1 MNIHEY
7 QAKKIFKHFGIR
19 VPNGLV
25 AYTPNEAK
33 NCAEKISKAGPWV
46 VKAQIQAGSRYV
58 GKFSD
63 KRAGKKGGIRLS
75 KTLNEVFENADEMLE
90 NLLVTNH
97 TGAKGR
103 LVSRV
108 YIEEFIKTVR
118 KFYFGLV
125 VDWTFA
131 SVMLLIAP
139 VTEDTQNDI
148 VKLAIEH
155 PEIILKI
162 NLGLQR
168 EVSTAQLEEISRFL
182 DISCPTEELKLF
194 LNKALKIFYSYDAVM
209 LEINPM
215 GINKNGEIWA
225 LDAKII
231 FDTNAMYRHPDI
243 LKLTDEAEV
252 DERELTAYKYG
263 FQYKELE
270 NGIGIIVNGD
280 GLALNIINEAK
291 KLGLNTACFLNLKG
305 GVDRD
310 KIAASIKLMM
320 TNPKVDGIFINIL
333 GGFLRCNLIADGIL
347 AVANDLGLNIPLV
360 ARFEGT
366 NKQEAT
372 DILKKSGLSLLL
384 ADDTLTGLK
393 MLNNAIEEDL

>member
-7 QAKKIFKHFGIR
+7 QAKKIFKKFGVRI
-19 VPNGLV
+19 PTGLI

-33 NCAEKISKAGPWV
+33 EAARKISESGPWV
-46 VKAQIQAGSRYV
+46 VKAQIQAGARHI

-75 KTLNEVFENADEMLE
+75 KTLEEVYDNADEMLE

-108 YIEEFIKTVR
+108 YIEEFIKTIK

-125 VDWTFA
+125 IDWSSA

-139 VTEDTQNDI
+139 VDEKDDDI
-148 VKLAIEH
+148 VKMAINQSES
-155 PEIILKI
+155 ILKI
-162 NLGLQR
+162 NLGMQRQIDKTQLLQIADFMDHI
-168 EVSTAQLEEISRFL
+168 V
-182 DISCPTEELKLF
+182 PTKELRVF
-194 LNKALKIFYSYDAVM
+194 LNKMLKVFYGYDAVL
-209 LEINPM
+209 LEINPI

-231 FDTNAMYRHPDI
+231 FDGNALYRHKDL
-243 LKLTDEAEV
+243 LKLADEGEI
-252 DERELTAYKYG
+252 DEREATASKYG

-270 NGIGIIVNGD
+270 SGIGIISNGD
-280 GLALNIINEAK
+280 GLALNIISEAK
-291 KLGLNTACFLNLKG
+291 SLGMNTACFLNLKG

-310 KIAASIKLMM
+310 KISASIKLMM
-320 TNPKVDGIFINIL
+320 TNPKVDGILINIL
-333 GGFLRCNLIADGIL
+333 GGFLRCNLIADGIIT
-347 AVANDLGLNIPLV
+347 VANDLGLNLPLV
-360 ARFEGT
+360 TRFEGT
-366 NKQEAT
+366 NKKEAT
-372 DILKKSGLSLLL
+372 DILQKSGLSLLL
-384 ADDTLTGLK
+384 ADDTKTGLT
-393 MLNNAIEEDL
+393 MLKEAIEEDL